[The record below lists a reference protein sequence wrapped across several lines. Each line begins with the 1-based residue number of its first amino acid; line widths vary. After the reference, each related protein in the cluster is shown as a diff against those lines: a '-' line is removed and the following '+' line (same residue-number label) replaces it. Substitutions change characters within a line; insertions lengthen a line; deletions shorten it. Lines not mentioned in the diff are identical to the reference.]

1 MNFLKWS
8 LAVGICLAVF
18 GGLAAYKVAEIRAG
32 IAAGEAYPEP
42 AETVEAAA
50 VGATPYASTLSV
62 IGELVAPRRLDLRN
76 ELAGEIVAVNFV
88 SGARV
93 AAGQVLLQLDIAV
106 EEANLQAAR
115 ARAELA
121 QLQFERQQELLEK
134 RVTTQELLD
143 QARAALTATEA
154 EIAVLE
160 RNIEKKTLR
169 SPFAGTAGL
178 HNFEVGQYL
187 EANTLITS
195 LIGDSEEMW
204 VDFQVPQFYPRLG
217 SGDKLVVDIVGDDGS
232 APVTATVIAEN
243 TILEATNRS
252 RGYRASVPSEGG
264 RHAPHT
270 MVELQVPVGDSETL
284 LLVPAQALQND
295 PLGQYVFVLEPD
307 AQEQAAWRAQRRQ
320 VRVRAI
326 TEQGA
331 LLEAGSGL
339 QPGVRIAAAG
349 AFKLYE
355 GIKVYIGE
363 RSMAAGETP

>member
-42 AETVEAAA
+42 AETVEAVEVAA
-50 VGATPYASTLSV
+50 APYSATLSV

-76 ELAGEIVAVNFV
+76 ELAGEIVAVNFA

-93 AAGQVLLQLDIAV
+93 AEGQVLLQLDIAV

-154 EIAVLE
+154 EIAVLQ
-160 RNIEKKTLR
+160 RTIEKKTLR

-195 LIGDSEEMW
+195 LIGDSDEMW
-204 VDFQVPQFYPRLG
+204 VDFQVPQFYPRLSPG
-217 SGDKLVVDIVGDDGS
+217 ASLLVDVVGDDGS
-232 APVTATVIAEN
+232 AAVTATVIAEN
-243 TILEATNRS
+243 TVLETANRS
-252 RGYRASVPSEGG
+252 RGYRASVRNEGG

-270 MVELQVPVGDSETL
+270 MVELQVPVGESETL

-295 PLGQYVFVLEPD
+295 PLGQYVFLLEPD
-307 AQEQAAWRAQRRQ
+307 AQEQGAWRAQRRQ
-320 VRVRAI
+320 VHVRAI
-326 TEQGA
+326 TEAGA

-339 QPGVRIAAAG
+339 QPGTRIAAAG

-355 GIKVYIGE
+355 GIKVYIGA
-363 RSMAAGETP
+363 RDMAAGDAP

>member
-8 LAVGICLAVF
+8 LVVGICLAVF

-42 AETVEAAA
+42 AETVEVAE
-50 VGATPYASTLSV
+50 VGVTPYASTLSV

-76 ELAGEIVAVNFV
+76 ELAGEIVAVNFA

-93 AAGQVLLQLDIAV
+93 TAGQVLLQLDIAV

-121 QLQFERQQELLEK
+121 RLQFQRQQELLDK

-160 RNIEKKTLR
+160 RTIEKKTLR
-169 SPFAGTAGL
+169 SPFDGTAGL

-187 EANTLITS
+187 EANTLIAS
-195 LIGDSEEMW
+195 LIGDSDEMW
-204 VDFQVPQFYPRLG
+204 VDFQVPQFYPRLAA
-217 SGDKLVVDIVGDDGS
+217 GDTLMVDVVGDDGS
-232 APVTATVIAEN
+232 GPATATVIAEN
-243 TILEATNRS
+243 TILEAANRS
-252 RGYRASVPSEGG
+252 RGYRASVRNDGG

-270 MVELQVPVGDSETL
+270 MVELQVPVGDSENL

-295 PLGQYVFVLEPD
+295 PLGQYVFELEPD
-307 AQEQAAWRAQRRQ
+307 AQEPGAWRAQRRQ

-326 TEQGA
+326 TDEGA

-339 QPGVRIAAAG
+339 QSGTRIAAAG

-363 RSMAAGETP
+363 RSMAAGEAP

>member
-8 LAVGICLAVF
+8 LTVGICLAVF

-42 AETVEAAA
+42 AETVEAVA
-50 VGATPYASTLSV
+50 VGAMPYAATLNV
-62 IGELVAPRRLDLRN
+62 MGELVAPRRLDLRN
-76 ELAGEIVAVNFV
+76 ELAGAIVAVNFV

-121 QLQFERQQELLEK
+121 RLQFERQQELLEK
-134 RVTTQELLD
+134 RVATQELLD
-143 QARAALTATEA
+143 QARATLTATEA
-154 EIAVLE
+154 EITVLE
-160 RNIEKKTLR
+160 RTIEKKTLR
-169 SPFAGTAGL
+169 SPFAGLAGL

-195 LIGDSEEMW
+195 LIGDSDEMW
-204 VDFQVPQFYPRLG
+204 VDFQVPQFYPRLSAG
-217 SGDKLVVDIVGDDGS
+217 TTLVVDVVGDDGS

-243 TILEATNRS
+243 TILEAANRS
-252 RGYRASVPSEGG
+252 RGYRASVRNDGG

-270 MVELQVPVGDSETL
+270 IVELQVPVGTSETL

-307 AQEQAAWRAQRRQ
+307 AQEQGAWRAQRRQ

-339 QPGVRIAAAG
+339 QTGTRIAAAG

-355 GIKVYIGE
+355 GIKVHVGE
-363 RSMAAGETP
+363 RSMVGGEAP